1 MGATPENILAGV
13 GVLCAVIGVPAS
25 VYAVYISHQ
34 TKKSGDINQLIKDLA
49 GDDVFCEKVI
59 GIVVPS
65 ERFKERAREVFV
77 DRVQMMINERHLVGG
92 GEDREFKDGLRREM
106 EELKKAIDSLSREVR
121 FVLRRSDS
129 NGG

>member
-1 MGATPENILAGV
+1 MTPEGILATIGAASAVV
-13 GVLCAVIGVPAS
+13 GIPSA
-25 VYAVYISHQ
+25 VYAVFISHQ

-65 ERFKERAREVFV
+65 ERFRERSREIFV

-92 GEDREFKDGLRREM
+92 GEDREFKDNLRREID
-106 EELKKAIDSLSREVR
+106 ELRRSIDGLRGEIR
-121 FVLRRSDS
+121 IVLRRSD
-129 NGG
+129 NQGE